1 MTKQIRLIAM
11 TLLTAVGLSITA
23 PQVAEAGSKGR
34 RNTAIGLGAVA
45 VYGVV
50 KKKPL
55 IAGLAGG
62 GAIYSYMR
70 SRQAAKD
77 ERSRRLARARSY
89 RYSRAAAARRSR
101 YTRTRSYRSRYARR

>member
-1 MTKQIRLIAM
+1 MTVLA
-11 TLLTAVGLSITA
+11 TLAAIGLTIVPASVAV
-23 PQVAEAGSKGR
+23 AGSKGK

-45 VYGVV
+45 VYGIV

-70 SRQAAKD
+70 SRQDAKK
-77 ERSRRLARARSY
+77 ERARRHARSRARYRKVYYYRGGKRYY
-89 RYSRAAAARRSR
+89 RYVRRR
-101 YTRTRSYRSRYARR
+101 